1 MFCISRAHPE
11 NRKFSTL
18 KNQQIFASQVA
29 QVSAFVLGID
39 VHTFTRPFG
48 REIAAKLQQSKE
60 ENEELNK
67 LTGEMQ
73 SAHARLLVMFQNL
86 AEQKKG
92 ESAAAAFAADSG
104 EIQVGFSPWNFLGY
118 YLRRCM
124 GLVFQTRADD
134 FA

>member
-11 NRKFSTL
+11 NRKISTL
-18 KNQQIFASQVA
+18 KNQNIFASQAA

-39 VHTFTRPFG
+39 VRSFVRLFG

-92 ESAAAAFAADSG
+92 ESAAATVAADSG
-104 EIQVGFSPWNFLGY
+104 EIQVDFSPWNFLGY
-118 YLRRCM
+118 SLRRCM
-124 GLVFQTRADD
+124 GVVFLKS
-134 FA
+134 

>member
-29 QVSAFVLGID
+29 QVSAFMLGID
-39 VHTFTRPFG
+39 VHSFVRPFG

-92 ESAAAAFAADSG
+92 ESAAAALAADSG
-104 EIQVGFSPWNFLGY
+104 EIQVGFSPLQFPWMFFEKVHGSCLS
-118 YLRRCM
+118 
-124 GLVFQTRADD
+124 
-134 FA
+134 